1 MDESV
6 SKPAD
11 TEIQDAIRRWMQHL
25 DSTLTA
31 AMPEAEIT
39 TRMSPLA
46 RDSAWIPYGGTG
58 RHSRLFLIDDYV
70 QVRFDFDAGER
81 LVSYSVYE
89 RKNAWLKSPDGTLL
103 SGSDAPDAELRFPSQ
118 P

>member
-1 MDESV
+1 MDEAI

-11 TEIQDAIRRWMQHL
+11 TVIQDAIQRWRQHL

-31 AMPEAEIT
+31 EMPEAEIIN
-39 TRMSPLA
+39 RMSPLA

-58 RHSRLFLIDDYV
+58 RRSRLFLVDDCV

-89 RKNAWLKSPDGTLL
+89 HKNAWLKSPDGTLL
-103 SGSDAPDAELRFPSQ
+103 SGFDAPDAELSFPSQ